1 MKKRQSKLI
10 RYFSTLLF
18 GFVLFNLIWYAL
30 AYLVDMSALPFP
42 KDVYLS
48 YEKAMSNGIDAHVVA
63 SMRRIGLG
71 ILVSLILA
79 TFLGVLMGYYAK
91 INRALTPLLYFSYPL
106 PKLAFLPIIMLLFGI
121 GDLSKIL
128 IIILII
134 VFQITITIR
143 DAIRNIPKE
152 NYDVLVSLRASTLQK
167 VWHVTIP
174 AVLSEVF
181 SSLRIAIGI
190 ALSALFF
197 AESFGTDEGL
207 GFYINDSWMRLDY
220 AQMYFGILILSF
232 IGLVLF
238 LILDWLDFIVH
249 RWKEK

>member
-1 MKKRQSKLI
+1 MKTRQFKLI
-10 RYFSTLLF
+10 RYLGTLLL
-18 GFVLFNLIWYAL
+18 GFMLFNLIWYAL
-30 AYLVDMSALPFP
+30 AYLVDMNALPFP

-48 YEKAMSNGIDAHVVA
+48 SEKAIENGIDTHVLA
-63 SMRRIGLG
+63 SMRRISLG
-71 ILVSLILA
+71 ILVSLVLA
-79 TFLGVLMGYYAK
+79 SFLGVLMGYYSK
-91 INRALTPLLYFSYPL
+91 INQILTPLLYFSYPL
-106 PKLAFLPIIMLLFGI
+106 PKLAFLPIIMILFGI
-121 GDLSKIL
+121 GDLSKVL

-152 NYDVLVSLRASTLQK
+152 NYDVLVSLRANTFQK

-220 AQMYFGILILSF
+220 SQMYFGILVLSF
-232 IGLVLF
+232 IGLLLF
-238 LILDWLDFIVH
+238 LILDWLDFLVH